1 MGRTKKDRNHQRKI
15 VKNSFLQKTCKTYG
29 SDFKGSR
36 KRTFTGGQIRKK
48 LQRLKDKEIIGV
60 SDEKEN

>member
-1 MGRTKKDRNHQRKI
+1 MSRTKKDRNHQRKI

-29 SDFKGSR
+29 PDFKGSR

-48 LQRLKDKEIIGV
+48 LQRL
-60 SDEKEN
+60 

>member
-1 MGRTKKDRNHQRKI
+1 MSRTKKDRNHQRKI

-36 KRTFTGGQIRKK
+36 KRSFTGGQVRKK
-48 LQRLKDKEIIGV
+48 LQRLKDKEIMGV